1 MPPKILRLAGTVA
14 AVLTVPLTVI
24 AAYAL
29 FLRVQQYGWTVDRIT
44 VAAVLLVALSYAGG
58 YAHAALTKGEWLAS
72 LPRWNFAVSLLAV
85 ALVILLFTPI
95 ASPQRIAVNDQM
107 ARLRSGVVS
116 PQEFDFRY
124 LRDHGGRY
132 GKVALSTLAQD
143 QNALLKRRAQNTLN
157 DRIDLPQRLTPQTIE
172 DQVTVYPR
180 GERLPQTFLKN
191 DWSKTG
197 AGSCLIQLDTRCDIV
212 LTDLDGDGKR
222 EAVVIASSGWIEALG
237 APVLRETESGWRI
250 AGYLDVPRNCIKMNE
265 ALRKGDFR
273 GEVAQQS
280 WSDFV
285 IGGIRI
291 PVTSVLNPTCPK

>member
-1 MPPKILRLAGTVA
+1 MPPKILRLASTVA

-44 VAAVLLVALSYAGG
+44 VAAVLVVALSYAGG
-58 YAHAALTKGEWLAS
+58 YAHAAVIRGEWLAS
-72 LPRWNFAVSLLAV
+72 LPCWNFMISLLAV
-85 ALVILLFTPI
+85 ALIVLLFTPI

-107 ARLRSGVVS
+107 ARLRNGAVS
-116 PQEFDFRY
+116 PQKFDFRY

-132 GKVALSTLAQD
+132 GKAALYALAQD
-143 QNALLKRRAQNTLN
+143 QNALLKRRAQDTLN
-157 DRIDLPQRLTPQTIE
+157 NRVDLSQRLTPQAIE

-191 DWSKTG
+191 DWLKKG
-197 AGSCLIQLDTRCDIV
+197 AGSCLVTLDTRCDIV
-212 LTDLDGDGKR
+212 LADLDGDGKR
-222 EAVVIASSGWIEALG
+222 EAVVIASSGLIESRG
-237 APVLRETESGWRI
+237 APVLRETETGWRI
-250 AGYLDVPRNCIKMNE
+250 AGYLDVPRNCSKVNE